1 MALFQAVRE
10 ALGDLS
16 IIAEDLGFVTPEV
29 RKLLEDS
36 GYPGMKVLQFAFDDD
51 PKSTYLPQNYTT
63 TNCVAYTGTHDNMT
77 LRGGSTARRQRPLP
91 LRSGISTAGV
101 PTTCRLPFC
110 G

>member
-1 MALFQAVRE
+1 MRSPTAKKTAEVGEWRKGPGMALFQAVRE

-63 TNCVAYTGTHDNMT
+63 TNCVAYT
-77 LRGGSTARRQRPLP
+77 ARM
-91 LRSGISTAGV
+91 II
-101 PTTCRLPFC
+101 
-110 G
+110 